1 MPILR
6 QTPLEG
12 VKARSPD
19 TFPMPGQ
26 MIQIFD
32 PRSGQWQDG
41 KALAD
46 GQRMIVFSTS
56 DEMPLAGRRWRSMSA
71 GVSGSAV
78 PVSPSGRL
86 EISPRMGGDK
96 DLDPRDKRHLGGYAG
111 K

>member
-6 QTPLEG
+6 QTPPEG

-26 MIQIFD
+26 LIQIFD

-41 KALAD
+41 KTLAS
-46 GQRMIVFSTS
+46 GERAIVFSTS
-56 DEMPLAGRRWRSMSA
+56 DETPLAGRRWRSISA
-71 GVSGSAV
+71 GVSG
-78 PVSPSGRL
+78 SGRL

-96 DLDPRDKRHLGGYAG
+96 DLSPRDKRHLGGYAG